1 MSSGYDFTR
10 DDLASLLL
18 AKFFPERP
26 NGETAIIRDF
36 LSAHGAEYDRL
47 SFSVRVGVGLTPD
60 PSHLP
65 GIQKNTVDS
74 SRKRIDILLWQGDQP
89 TIAEVKQRV
98 NPAALGQLQTYRHL
112 WLEENPDA
120 REPRLIAIGR
130 TSDGDTLRVL
140 TAAGVTVYL
149 YEPGDDSPGDV
160 GSGAAPDDAETP

>member
-1 MSSGYDFTR
+1 MGTGYDFAR
-10 DDLASLLL
+10 ADLASLLL

-36 LSAHGAEYDRL
+36 LSAHGDEYDRL

-74 SRKRIDILLWQGDQP
+74 SRKRIDILLWQGDQA

-112 WLEENPDA
+112 WLEENPNA
-120 REPRLIAIGR
+120 RVPRLILIAR
-130 TSDGDTLRVL
+130 FRDLDAERVL
-140 TAAGVTVYL
+140 SAAGVTIYL
-149 YEPGDDSPGDV
+149 YDEGDGRGGDAV
-160 GSGAAPDDAETP
+160 GGAAPDHTQAP